1 MRDLFKN
8 LLGLLIFLTIIY
20 TLYLIYSVTDFL
32 NSEEGRIKVSDFEQE
47 IFQKERDLDSLRN
60 EFNKNDIKSSL
71 EDIKLNFDGT
81 PVSWVIKI
89 NIKDIA
95 ISEETFREQLFNEGF
110 QTLINNEFV
119 IIGPYVDKS
128 RLEIVLEYLNSNTAL
143 DNLIIEE
150 WEIRALVY

>member
-1 MRDLFKN
+1 LRDLFKN

-20 TLYLIYSVTDFL
+20 TFYLIYSVTDFL
-32 NSEEGRIKVSDFEQE
+32 NSEESRIKVIDYEQE

-110 QTLINNEFV
+110 QTLINSEFV
-119 IIGPYVDKS
+119 IVGPYVDKS

-150 WEIRALVY
+150 W

>member
-32 NSEEGRIKVSDFEQE
+32 NSEKSRIKVSDYEQE

-119 IIGPYVDKS
+119 IVGPYVDKS

-150 WEIRALVY
+150 W

>member
-1 MRDLFKN
+1 LRDLFKN

-32 NSEEGRIKVSDFEQE
+32 NSDESRIKVSDYEQE

-89 NIKDIA
+89 NIKDIT

-119 IIGPYVDKS
+119 IVGPYVDKS

-150 WEIRALVY
+150 W

>member
-1 MRDLFKN
+1 MRDLLKN

-32 NSEEGRIKVSDFEQE
+32 NSEESRIKVSDYEEE

-119 IIGPYVDKS
+119 IVGPYVDKS

-150 WEIRALVY
+150 W

>member
-32 NSEEGRIKVSDFEQE
+32 NSEESRIKVSDYEQE
-47 IFQKERDLDSLRN
+47 IFQKERELDSLRN

-71 EDIKLNFDGT
+71 DDIKLNFDGT

-119 IIGPYVDKS
+119 IVGPYVDKS

-150 WEIRALVY
+150 W

>member
-32 NSEEGRIKVSDFEQE
+32 NSEESRIKVSDFEQE
-47 IFQKERDLDSLRN
+47 IFLKERDLDSLRN

-89 NIKDIA
+89 NIEDIV
-95 ISEETFREQLFNEGF
+95 ISEEIFREQLFNEGF
-110 QTLINNEFV
+110 QTLINKEFV

-150 WEIRALVY
+150 W

>member
-32 NSEEGRIKVSDFEQE
+32 NSEESRIKVSDYEQE

-89 NIKDIA
+89 NIKDLA
-95 ISEETFREQLFNEGF
+95 ISEETFREELFNEGF

-119 IIGPYVDKS
+119 IVGPYVDKS
-128 RLEIVLEYLNSNTAL
+128 RLEIVLEYLNSNSAL

-150 WEIRALVY
+150 W

>member
-32 NSEEGRIKVSDFEQE
+32 NSEQSRIKVSDYEQE

-119 IIGPYVDKS
+119 IVGPYVDKS

-150 WEIRALVY
+150 W

>member
-32 NSEEGRIKVSDFEQE
+32 NSEESRIKVSDYEQE

-95 ISEETFREQLFNEGF
+95 ISEETFREELFNEGF

-119 IIGPYVDKS
+119 IVGPYVDKS

-150 WEIRALVY
+150 W

>member
-1 MRDLFKN
+1 MRNLFKN

-32 NSEEGRIKVSDFEQE
+32 NSEESRIKVSDFEQE

-71 EDIKLNFDGT
+71 ENIKLNFDGT
-81 PVSWVIKI
+81 PISWVIKI

-95 ISEETFREQLFNEGF
+95 ESEQTFRELLFNEGF
-110 QTLINNEFV
+110 QTLIDNEFV

-128 RLEIVLEYLNSNTAL
+128 RLEVVLEYLNSNTAL
-143 DNLIIEE
+143 NNLIIEK
-150 WEIRALVY
+150 W

>member
-1 MRDLFKN
+1 LRDLFKN

-32 NSEEGRIKVSDFEQE
+32 NSDESRIKVSDYEQE

-119 IIGPYVDKS
+119 IVGPYVDKS

-150 WEIRALVY
+150 W

>member
-32 NSEEGRIKVSDFEQE
+32 NSEESRIKVTDYEQE

-89 NIKDIA
+89 KIKDIA

-119 IIGPYVDKS
+119 IVGPYVDKS

-150 WEIRALVY
+150 W

>member
-32 NSEEGRIKVSDFEQE
+32 NSEESRIKVSDYEQE

-119 IIGPYVDKS
+119 IVGPYVDKS
-128 RLEIVLEYLNSNTAL
+128 RLEIVLEYLNSNSAL

-150 WEIRALVY
+150 WQI

>member
-32 NSEEGRIKVSDFEQE
+32 NSEESRIKVSDYEQE
-47 IFQKERDLDSLRN
+47 IFQKEIDLDSLRN

-119 IIGPYVDKS
+119 IVGPYVDKS

-150 WEIRALVY
+150 W

>member
-1 MRDLFKN
+1 LRDLFKN
-8 LLGLLIFLTIIY
+8 LLVLLIFLTIIY

-32 NSEEGRIKVSDFEQE
+32 NSEESRIKVSDFEQE
-47 IFQKERDLDSLRN
+47 IFQKETDLDSLRN

-89 NIKDIA
+89 NIKDIS

-119 IIGPYVDKS
+119 IVGPYVDKS

-150 WEIRALVY
+150 W

>member
-1 MRDLFKN
+1 MRNLFKN

-32 NSEEGRIKVSDFEQE
+32 NSEENRIKVSDFEQE
-47 IFQKERDLDSLRN
+47 IFQKEKDLESLRN

-71 EDIKLNFDGT
+71 ENIKLNFDGT
-81 PVSWVIKI
+81 PISWVIKI

-95 ISEETFREQLFNEGF
+95 ESEQTFRELLFNEGF
-110 QTLINNEFV
+110 QTLIDNEFV

-128 RLEIVLEYLNSNTAL
+128 RLEVVLEYLNSNTAL
-143 DNLIIEE
+143 NNLIIEK
-150 WEIRALVY
+150 W

>member
-32 NSEEGRIKVSDFEQE
+32 NSEESRIKVTDYEQE

-89 NIKDIA
+89 NIKDIS

-119 IIGPYVDKS
+119 IVGPYVDKS

-150 WEIRALVY
+150 W

>member
-32 NSEEGRIKVSDFEQE
+32 NSEESRIKVSDFEQE
-47 IFQKERDLDSLRN
+47 IFQKETDLDTLRN

-89 NIKDIA
+89 NIKDIS
-95 ISEETFREQLFNEGF
+95 ISEETIREQLFNEGF

-119 IIGPYVDKS
+119 IVGPYVDKS

-150 WEIRALVY
+150 W

>member
-1 MRDLFKN
+1 MRYLFKN

-32 NSEEGRIKVSDFEQE
+32 NSEESRIKVSDYEQE

-119 IIGPYVDKS
+119 IVGPYVDKS

-150 WEIRALVY
+150 W

>member
-32 NSEEGRIKVSDFEQE
+32 NSEESRIKVSDYEQE

-89 NIKDIA
+89 NINDIA

-119 IIGPYVDKS
+119 IVGPYVDKS

-150 WEIRALVY
+150 W

>member
-32 NSEEGRIKVSDFEQE
+32 NSEESRIKVSDYEQE

-119 IIGPYVDKS
+119 IVGPYVDKS

-150 WEIRALVY
+150 W

>member
-1 MRDLFKN
+1 MRNLFKN

-32 NSEEGRIKVSDFEQE
+32 NSEESRIKVSDYEQE

-89 NIKDIA
+89 NIKDLA
-95 ISEETFREQLFNEGF
+95 ISEETFREELFNEGF

-119 IIGPYVDKS
+119 IVGPYVDKS
-128 RLEIVLEYLNSNTAL
+128 RLEIVLEYLNSNTTL

-150 WEIRALVY
+150 W

>member
-32 NSEEGRIKVSDFEQE
+32 NSEESRIKVSDYEQE

-119 IIGPYVDKS
+119 IVGPYVDKS
-128 RLEIVLEYLNSNTAL
+128 RLEIVLEYLNSNTNL

-150 WEIRALVY
+150 W

>member
-32 NSEEGRIKVSDFEQE
+32 NSEDSRIKVSDYEQE

-95 ISEETFREQLFNEGF
+95 ISEEIFREQLFNEGF

-119 IIGPYVDKS
+119 IVGPYVDKS

-150 WEIRALVY
+150 W

>member
-32 NSEEGRIKVSDFEQE
+32 NSEESRIKVSDYEQE

-89 NIKDIA
+89 NIKDIS

-119 IIGPYVDKS
+119 IVGPYVDKS

-150 WEIRALVY
+150 W

>member
-32 NSEEGRIKVSDFEQE
+32 NSEDSRIKVSDYEQE

-95 ISEETFREQLFNEGF
+95 ISEETFREQLFNDGF

-119 IIGPYVDKS
+119 IVGPYVDKS

-150 WEIRALVY
+150 W

>member
-32 NSEEGRIKVSDFEQE
+32 NSEESRIKVSDYEQE

-110 QTLINNEFV
+110 HCLLYTSDAADE
-119 IIGPYVDKS
+119 S
-128 RLEIVLEYLNSNTAL
+128 
-143 DNLIIEE
+143 
-150 WEIRALVY
+150 

>member
-1 MRDLFKN
+1 MRNLFKN

-20 TLYLIYSVTDFL
+20 TIYLIYSVTDFL
-32 NSEEGRIKVSDFEQE
+32 NSEESRIKVSDFEQE

-71 EDIKLNFDGT
+71 ENIKLNFDGT
-81 PVSWVIKI
+81 PISWVIKI

-95 ISEETFREQLFNEGF
+95 ESEQTFRELLFNEGF
-110 QTLINNEFV
+110 QTLIDNEFV

-128 RLEIVLEYLNSNTAL
+128 RLEVVLEYLNSNTAL
-143 DNLIIEE
+143 NNLIIEK
-150 WEIRALVY
+150 W

>member
-32 NSEEGRIKVSDFEQE
+32 NSEESRIKVSDYEQE

-119 IIGPYVDKS
+119 IVGPYVDKS
-128 RLEIVLEYLNSNTAL
+128 RLEIVLEYLNNNTAL

-150 WEIRALVY
+150 W

>member
-32 NSEEGRIKVSDFEQE
+32 NSEESRIKVSDYEQE

-71 EDIKLNFDGT
+71 EDIKLNIDGT

-119 IIGPYVDKS
+119 IVGPYVDKS

-150 WEIRALVY
+150 WQI

>member
-32 NSEEGRIKVSDFEQE
+32 NSEESRIKVSDYEQE

-89 NIKDIA
+89 NIKDLA

-119 IIGPYVDKS
+119 IVGPYVDKS

-150 WEIRALVY
+150 W

>member
-32 NSEEGRIKVSDFEQE
+32 NSEESRIKVSDFEQE
-47 IFQKERDLDSLRN
+47 IFQKETYLDTLRN

-119 IIGPYVDKS
+119 IVGPYVDKS

-150 WEIRALVY
+150 W

>member
-32 NSEEGRIKVSDFEQE
+32 NSEESRIKVSDYEQE

-89 NIKDIA
+89 NIKDIT

-110 QTLINNEFV
+110 QTLINDEFV
-119 IIGPYVDKS
+119 IVGPYVDKS

-150 WEIRALVY
+150 W

>member
-32 NSEEGRIKVSDFEQE
+32 NSEERRIKVSDYEQE

-119 IIGPYVDKS
+119 IVGPYVDKS

-143 DNLIIEE
+143 DNLIPRYNEE
-150 WEIRALVY
+150 E

>member
-1 MRDLFKN
+1 M
-8 LLGLLIFLTIIY
+8 LGRWALTIIY

-32 NSEEGRIKVSDFEQE
+32 NTEESRIKVSDYEQE

-119 IIGPYVDKS
+119 IVGPYVDKS

-150 WEIRALVY
+150 W

>member
-32 NSEEGRIKVSDFEQE
+32 NSEESRIKVSDYEQE

-119 IIGPYVDKS
+119 IVGPYVDKS
-128 RLEIVLEYLNSNTAL
+128 RLEIVLEYLNSNSAL

-150 WEIRALVY
+150 W

>member
-32 NSEEGRIKVSDFEQE
+32 NSEESRIKVSDYEQE

-95 ISEETFREQLFNEGF
+95 ISEETFREELFNEGF

-119 IIGPYVDKS
+119 IVGPYVDKS

-150 WEIRALVY
+150 WQI

>member
-32 NSEEGRIKVSDFEQE
+32 NSEDSRIKVSDYEQE

-119 IIGPYVDKS
+119 IVGPYVDKS

-143 DNLIIEE
+143 DNLVIEE
-150 WEIRALVY
+150 W

>member
-32 NSEEGRIKVSDFEQE
+32 NSEESRIKVSDYEQE
-47 IFQKERDLDSLRN
+47 IFQKERDLDSLIN

-119 IIGPYVDKS
+119 IVGPYVDKS

-150 WEIRALVY
+150 W